1 MSEKVPVVGEI
12 VYTIYGY
19 DATFYEFYEVV
30 EVSESGWVTYQELGK
45 KREFGESPYPSV
57 VAVFPTEEKV
67 GKPFKRK
74 IKKSDYGWWSK
85 GKESYQVVTGQFTG
99 KPEFESAPGT
109 Y

>member
-19 DATFYEFYEVV
+19 DATFYKFYKVV
-30 EVSESGWVTYQELGK
+30 EVSESGWVTYQELQKIK
-45 KREFGESPYPSV
+45 KFGETYSTV
-57 VAVFPTEEKV
+57 VEVFPSEEKV

-74 IKKSDYGWWSK
+74 IKQSEYGWWSK
-85 GKESYQVVTGQFTG
+85 GKESYQYVTGQFTG